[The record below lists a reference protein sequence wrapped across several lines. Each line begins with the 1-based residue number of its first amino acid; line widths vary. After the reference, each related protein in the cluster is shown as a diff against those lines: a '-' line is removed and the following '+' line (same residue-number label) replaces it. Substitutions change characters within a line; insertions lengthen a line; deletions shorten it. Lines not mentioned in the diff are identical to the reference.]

1 MAMSKEE
8 RKHFLE
14 DQELTS
20 EEAAEIAEEFTDAA
34 EECDL
39 TVVCI
44 FDNAI
49 DLGSNYLD
57 NVVGT
62 LDHHVAAVLDVEA
75 LGNQIAASCDEYAV
89 CKCSGR
95 IVEFKL

>member
-44 FDNAI
+44 FDNATE
-49 DLGSNYLD
+49 LGSNYLD

-62 LDHHVAAVLDVEA
+62 LDHHVAAVLNVEE
-75 LGNQIAASCDEYAV
+75 LGKQIAASCEEYAV

-95 IVEFKL
+95 VVEFQL